1 MVRFSRVL
9 LAGIAAAG
17 ILSTGLAAQD
27 APAPSDAATAFTPAE
42 TVAAR
47 QGLKAQVAI
56 MRTGIEFAVEEGDSE
71 SFESLAADF
80 ATIAAIVEAFPHL
93 FPADTNPDAIAEAGL
108 DVSTD
113 ASSAIW
119 DDFAA
124 FAAMAKSVAATARAA
139 SEAPDFATLAQASTG
154 VWAACTACHDAYLV
168 YDPFAAMEGM
178 ELDIDSPFF

>member
-1 MVRFSRVL
+1 MVRFSHVI

-17 ILSTGLAAQD
+17 ILSTGLMAQD
-27 APAPSDAATAFTPAE
+27 AAEAPPSAFAPAN

-47 QGLKAQVAI
+47 QGLKIQVAD
-56 MRTGIEFAVEEGDSE
+56 MRAGIEAAVANGDSE

-93 FPADTNPDAIAEAGL
+93 FPADTNPDAITAAGL

-113 ASSAIW
+113 ASPAIW

-139 SEAPDFATLAQASTG
+139 SEAPDFESLAAASTG
-154 VWAACTACHDAYLV
+154 VWAACTSCHDAYLV

-178 ELDIDSPFF
+178 NVDLDSPFF